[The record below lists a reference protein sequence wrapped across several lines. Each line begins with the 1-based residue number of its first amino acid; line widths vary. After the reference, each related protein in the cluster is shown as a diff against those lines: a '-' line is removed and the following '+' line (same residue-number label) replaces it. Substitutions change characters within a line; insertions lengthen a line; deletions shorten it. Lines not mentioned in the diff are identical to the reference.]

1 MDDPEQWRWVWMV
14 AAVVFLVGEMASP
27 GSFFLLPFAVGAGI
41 AAILAFADVDLVWQW
56 LAFVGLSAAFFAA
69 LRPMARRLSSG
80 APADGIGARRLIG
93 EVGTILEALDG
104 AGEHGQ
110 VRINAEEW
118 RAESVDGSAVAKGTR
133 VRVVEV
139 KGTRVVVWPVDRP
152 DPTLPPSPPAH

>member
-69 LRPMARRLSSG
+69 TASG
-80 APADGIGARRLIG
+80 
-93 EVGTILEALDG
+93 
-104 AGEHGQ
+104 
-110 VRINAEEW
+110 
-118 RAESVDGSAVAKGTR
+118 
-133 VRVVEV
+133 
-139 KGTRVVVWPVDRP
+139 
-152 DPTLPPSPPAH
+152 